1 MQVKNPQLEQQ
12 IIEAARRCF
21 FEMGYKKTSIG
32 DIAREGYTT
41 NSNIY
46 TYFEGKLDIFNQVI
60 GDVPFLIDT
69 YIGKYYREAVKQFSL
84 ENNTMGIDEIFPD
97 QLIFN
102 KRVSMTLH
110 ILFEGS
116 DGTPYACY
124 KKGLYSMLQD
134 CARGIL
140 GRAAGSATVNLLSYS
155 FVEKILAIEPKVVIG
170 RRDLVSVEESQRYN
184 FRVIEDKRMVV
195 LDIFEWGFN
204 LELLIEE
211 FWTTYDKVMSTIP
224 VEEYEY
230 IVDCKKMPI
239 VFDEDVLRE
248 IVTRYYETH
257 FRKVKY
263 VFTHE
268 QIALSIAFKRLT
280 QEVGHHTAEFVFEN

>member
-1 MQVKNPQLEQQ
+1 MQVKNLQLKQQ
-12 IIEAARRCF
+12 IIEAARKCF

-69 YIGKYYREAVKQFSL
+69 YIEKYYVQAVRQFSL
-84 ENNTMGIDEIFPD
+84 ENNTIGIDEIFPE

-102 KRVSMTLH
+102 QTVSMTLH

-116 DGTPYACY
+116 EGTPYACY

-134 CARGIL
+134 CGRGVL
-140 GRAAGSATVNLLSYS
+140 GRTTDLAIVNLLSHS
-155 FVEKILAIEPKVVIG
+155 FVEKILAIEPKEVIG
-170 RRDLVSVEESQRYN
+170 RKDVVSLGESQRYN
-184 FRVIEDKRMVV
+184 FRVIEEKKVV
-195 LDIFEWGFN
+195 ILDIFEWGFN

-211 FWTTYDKVMSTIP
+211 FWSTYEKVMSTIP

-230 IVDCKKMPI
+230 IVDCKKMPVI
-239 VFDEDVLRE
+239 FEESVLRE

-268 QIALSIAFKRLT
+268 QIALYIAFKRLT